1 LSPKLF
7 GSKIF
12 FNNDCFDAAY
22 CLKWNQMPIATA
34 ATNAVLKGNL
44 MPCLRECLRE
54 IAFVTKKFITWP
66 FL

>member
-12 FNNDCFDAAY
+12 LNDGCFDATY
-22 CLKWNQMPIATA
+22 WLKWNQIPIAIA

-54 IAFVTKKFITWP
+54 IAFVTKKFIT
-66 FL
+66 